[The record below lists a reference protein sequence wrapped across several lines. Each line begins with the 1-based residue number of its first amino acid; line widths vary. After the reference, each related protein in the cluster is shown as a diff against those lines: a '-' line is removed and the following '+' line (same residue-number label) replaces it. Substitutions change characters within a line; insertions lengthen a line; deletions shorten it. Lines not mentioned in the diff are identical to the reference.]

1 MSQDETTSED
11 VELTTGS
18 EETLESGKED
28 NSLGEKK
35 KNPNN
40 MKSVFRERRQL
51 RIENERLKQQ
61 LAARSSVETDEGED
75 DSDPDSE
82 EESFGDYFTDVKS
95 DIFFLKNKDAERYR
109 EEMADLIDE
118 NPKRKNLPLEDLFDL
133 AKARFPKSTTKKT
146 IDISSTRSQTDVSK
160 LDLSKMTA
168 EEIAEL
174 PLDVY
179 KALRKKK

>member
-1 MSQDETTSED
+1 MSQDETSSED

-28 NSLGEKK
+28 NSLSEKK

-51 RIENERLKQQ
+51 RLENERLKKQ
-61 LAARSSVETDEGED
+61 LAERSTVEEEGEE

-82 EESFGDYFTDVKS
+82 EESFGDYFNDVKS

-133 AKARFPKSTTKKT
+133 ARARFPKSTTKKT
-146 IDISSTRSQTDVSK
+146 IDISSSRSQSDVSK
-160 LDLSKMTA
+160 MDLSKMTA